1 MLTKALPTT
10 LTTTHLLRVG
20 TGLTLSA
27 ILFALAGCSSINEL
41 MAEGSK
47 PPAIV
52 NVATDQ
58 QPFYDALNSLILPPK
73 SPQAAPQA
81 APQGIADGPY
91 NGVMPEGEQ
100 FTTFVKNGYFDEFL
114 VVYYPN
120 FVTQLRTDLVNGLY
134 DGWVTYRLSD
144 SRIKQKV
151 LFRQG
156 VVQEAIVYSQAGNPE
171 YHFWF
176 TNEQPTSGMRYDN
189 NGNAVESMF

>member
-10 LTTTHLLRVG
+10 LTTAHLLRVG
-20 TGLTLSA
+20 TALTLSA
-27 ILFALAGCSSINEL
+27 VLFALAGCSSINEL

-73 SPQAAPQA
+73 SPQA

-176 TNEQPTSGMRYDN
+176 TNEQPTSGMRYDS

>member
-10 LTTTHLLRVG
+10 LTTAHLLRVG
-20 TGLTLSA
+20 TALTLSA

-73 SPQAAPQA
+73 SPQAAPQ
-81 APQGIADGPY
+81 GIADGPY

-134 DGWVTYRLSD
+134 HGWVTYRLSD

-156 VVQEAIVYSQAGNPE
+156 VVQEAIVYNQAGNPE

-176 TNEQPTSGMRYDN
+176 TNEQPTSGMRYDS

>member
-10 LTTTHLLRVG
+10 VTTAHLLRVG
-20 TGLTLSA
+20 TALTLSA

-73 SPQAAPQA
+73 SPQAAPQ
-81 APQGIADGPY
+81 GIADGPY

-114 VVYYPN
+114 VVYYPY

-156 VVQEAIVYSQAGNPE
+156 VVQEAIVYNQAGNPE

>member
-1 MLTKALPTT
+1 MLTKALPTP
-10 LTTTHLLRVG
+10 LTTAHLLRVG
-20 TGLTLSA
+20 TALTLSA

-73 SPQAAPQA
+73 SPQA

-151 LFRQG
+151 LFR
-156 VVQEAIVYSQAGNPE
+156 
-171 YHFWF
+171 
-176 TNEQPTSGMRYDN
+176 
-189 NGNAVESMF
+189 

>member
-10 LTTTHLLRVG
+10 LTTAHLLRVG

-27 ILFALAGCSSINEL
+27 ILFALTGCSSINEM

-73 SPQAAPQA
+73 SPQA

-134 DGWVTYRLSD
+134 HGWVTYRLSD

>member
-10 LTTTHLLRVG
+10 VTTTHLLRVG
-20 TGLTLSA
+20 TGFTLSA

-73 SPQAAPQA
+73 SPQAAPQ
-81 APQGIADGPY
+81 GIADGPY
-91 NGVMPEGEQ
+91 NVVMPEGEQ

-134 DGWVTYRLSD
+134 HGWVTYRLSD

>member
-10 LTTTHLLRVG
+10 LTTAHLLRVG
-20 TGLTLSA
+20 TALTLSA

-73 SPQAAPQA
+73 SPQA

-156 VVQEAIVYSQAGNPE
+156 GVQEAIVYNQAGNPE

-176 TNEQPTSGMRYDN
+176 TNEQPTSGMRYDS
-189 NGNAVESMF
+189 NGNVVESMF

>member
-10 LTTTHLLRVG
+10 LITAHLLRVG
-20 TGLTLSA
+20 TALTLSA

-58 QPFYDALNSLILPPK
+58 QPFYDALNSLMLPPK
-73 SPQAAPQA
+73 SPQA

-134 DGWVTYRLSD
+134 HGWVTYRLSD

>member
-10 LTTTHLLRVG
+10 VTTAHLLRIG
-20 TGLTLSA
+20 TRLTLSA

-73 SPQAAPQA
+73 SPQAAPQ
-81 APQGIADGPY
+81 GIADGPY

-134 DGWVTYRLSD
+134 HGWVTYRLSD

-176 TNEQPTSGMRYDN
+176 TNEQPTSGMRYDS

>member
-10 LTTTHLLRVG
+10 VTTAHLLRVG
-20 TGLTLSA
+20 TGITLSA

-73 SPQAAPQA
+73 SPQAAPQ
-81 APQGIADGPY
+81 GIADGPY

-134 DGWVTYRLSD
+134 NGWVTYRLSD

-156 VVQEAIVYSQAGNPE
+156 AVQEAIVYSQAGNPE

>member
-10 LTTTHLLRVG
+10 LTTAHLLRVG
-20 TGLTLSA
+20 TRLTLSA

-73 SPQAAPQA
+73 SPQAAPQ
-81 APQGIADGPY
+81 GIADGPY

-134 DGWVTYRLSD
+134 HGWVTYRLSD

-156 VVQEAIVYSQAGNPE
+156 GVQEAIVYNQAGNPE

>member
-10 LTTTHLLRVG
+10 LTTAHLLRIG
-20 TGLTLSA
+20 TRLTLSA

-73 SPQAAPQA
+73 SPQA

-176 TNEQPTSGMRYDN
+176 TNEQPTSGMRYDS

>member
-10 LTTTHLLRVG
+10 LTTAHLLRVG
-20 TGLTLSA
+20 TALTLSA

-73 SPQAAPQA
+73 SPQA

-156 VVQEAIVYSQAGNPE
+156 AVQEAIVYSQAGNPE

>member
-10 LTTTHLLRVG
+10 LITAHLLRVG
-20 TGLTLSA
+20 TALTLLA
-27 ILFALAGCSSINEL
+27 ILFGLAGCSSINEL

-73 SPQAAPQA
+73 SPQA

-156 VVQEAIVYSQAGNPE
+156 AVQEAIVYSQAGNPE

>member
-10 LTTTHLLRVG
+10 LKTAHLLRVG
-20 TGLTLSA
+20 TALTLSA
-27 ILFALAGCSSINEL
+27 ILFALAGCSSINEM

-73 SPQAAPQA
+73 SPQAAPQ
-81 APQGIADGPY
+81 GIADGPY

-100 FTTFVKNGYFDEFL
+100 FTTFVKKGYFDEFL

-156 VVQEAIVYSQAGNPE
+156 GVQEAIVYNQAGNPE

-176 TNEQPTSGMRYDN
+176 TNEQPTSGMRYDS

>member
-10 LTTTHLLRVG
+10 VTTAHLLRVG
-20 TGLTLSA
+20 TALTLSA
-27 ILFALAGCSSINEL
+27 ILFALAGCSSINEM

-73 SPQAAPQA
+73 SPQA

-156 VVQEAIVYSQAGNPE
+156 GVQEAIVYNQAGNPE

-176 TNEQPTSGMRYDN
+176 TNEQPTSGMRYDS

>member
-1 MLTKALPTT
+1 MLTKALPTP
-10 LTTTHLLRVG
+10 LTTAHLLRVG
-20 TGLTLSA
+20 TALTLSA

-73 SPQAAPQA
+73 SPQAAPQ
-81 APQGIADGPY
+81 GIADGPY

-100 FTTFVKNGYFDEFL
+100 FTTFVKKGYFDEFL

-176 TNEQPTSGMRYDN
+176 TNEQPTSGMRYDS

>member
-10 LTTTHLLRVG
+10 LTTAHLLRVG
-20 TGLTLSA
+20 TALTLSA
-27 ILFALAGCSSINEL
+27 ILFVLAGCSSINEL

-73 SPQAAPQA
+73 SPQA

-156 VVQEAIVYSQAGNPE
+156 VVQEAIVYSQVGNPE

>member
-73 SPQAAPQA
+73 SPQAAPQ
-81 APQGIADGPY
+81 GIVDGPY
-91 NGVMPEGEQ
+91 NSVMPEGEQ

>member
-10 LTTTHLLRVG
+10 LTTAHLLRVG

-73 SPQAAPQA
+73 SPQAAPQ
-81 APQGIADGPY
+81 GIADGPY

-134 DGWVTYRLSD
+134 HGWVTYRLSD

-156 VVQEAIVYSQAGNPE
+156 VVQEAIVYSQAGNPQ

>member
-10 LTTTHLLRVG
+10 LTTAHLLRIG
-20 TGLTLSA
+20 TGFTLSA

-73 SPQAAPQA
+73 SPQAAPQ
-81 APQGIADGPY
+81 GIADGPY

-134 DGWVTYRLSD
+134 HGWVTYRLSD

>member
-10 LTTTHLLRVG
+10 VTTAHLLRVG
-20 TGLTLSA
+20 TALTLSA

-73 SPQAAPQA
+73 SPQAAPQ
-81 APQGIADGPY
+81 GIADGPY

-134 DGWVTYRLSD
+134 HGWVTYRLSD

-156 VVQEAIVYSQAGNPE
+156 AVQEAIVYSQAGNPE

>member
-10 LTTTHLLRVG
+10 VTTVHLLRVG

-27 ILFALAGCSSINEL
+27 VLFALAGCSSINEL

-73 SPQAAPQA
+73 SPQAAPQ
-81 APQGIADGPY
+81 GIADGPY

-120 FVTQLRTDLVNGLY
+120 FVTQLRTDLANGLY
-134 DGWVTYRLSD
+134 HGWVTYRLSD

>member
-10 LTTTHLLRVG
+10 LTTAHLLRVG
-20 TGLTLSA
+20 TALTLSA

-73 SPQAAPQA
+73 SPQA

-144 SRIKQKV
+144 SSIKQKV

-156 VVQEAIVYSQAGNPE
+156 GVQEAIVYSQAGNPE

>member
-10 LTTTHLLRVG
+10 VTTAHLLRVG
-20 TGLTLSA
+20 TALTLSA

-73 SPQAAPQA
+73 SPQAAPQ
-81 APQGIADGPY
+81 GIADGPY

-134 DGWVTYRLSD
+134 HGWVTYRLSD

>member
-10 LTTTHLLRVG
+10 LKTAHLLRVG
-20 TGLTLSA
+20 TALTLSA

-73 SPQAAPQA
+73 SPQAAPQ
-81 APQGIADGPY
+81 GIADGPY

-100 FTTFVKNGYFDEFL
+100 FTTIVKNGYFDEFL

>member
-10 LTTTHLLRVG
+10 VTTTHLLRVG
-20 TGLTLSA
+20 TTLTLSA
-27 ILFALAGCSSINEL
+27 VLFGLAGCSSINEM

-73 SPQAAPQA
+73 SPQA

>member
-10 LTTTHLLRVG
+10 LKTAHLLRVG
-20 TGLTLSA
+20 TALTLSA
-27 ILFALAGCSSINEL
+27 ILFALTGCSSINEM

-73 SPQAAPQA
+73 SPQA

-176 TNEQPTSGMRYDN
+176 TNEQPTSGMRYDS

>member
-10 LTTTHLLRVG
+10 LTTAHLLRVG
-20 TGLTLSA
+20 TALTLLA
-27 ILFALAGCSSINEL
+27 ILFAFAGCSSINEL

-73 SPQAAPQA
+73 SPQA

>member
-10 LTTTHLLRVG
+10 LTTAHLLRIG
-20 TGLTLSA
+20 TRLTLSA

-73 SPQAAPQA
+73 SPQA

-156 VVQEAIVYSQAGNPE
+156 GVQEAIVYNQAGNPE

-176 TNEQPTSGMRYDN
+176 TNEQPTSGMRYDS

>member
-10 LTTTHLLRVG
+10 LTTAHLLRVG
-20 TGLTLSA
+20 TALTLSA

-73 SPQAAPQA
+73 SPQAAPQ
-81 APQGIADGPY
+81 GIADGPY

-134 DGWVTYRLSD
+134 NGWVTYRLSD

>member
-10 LTTTHLLRVG
+10 LTTAHLLRVG
-20 TGLTLSA
+20 TALTLSA

-73 SPQAAPQA
+73 SPQA

-176 TNEQPTSGMRYDN
+176 TNEQPTSGMRYDS

>member
-10 LTTTHLLRVG
+10 VTTAHLLRVG
-20 TGLTLSA
+20 TALTLSA
-27 ILFALAGCSSINEL
+27 VLFAFAGCSSINEM

-73 SPQAAPQA
+73 SPQA

-134 DGWVTYRLSD
+134 HGWVTYRLSD

-176 TNEQPTSGMRYDN
+176 TNEQPTSGMRYDS

>member
-10 LTTTHLLRVG
+10 VTTAHLLRVG
-20 TGLTLSA
+20 TALTLSA
-27 ILFALAGCSSINEL
+27 VLFAFAGCSSINEL

-73 SPQAAPQA
+73 SPQA

-156 VVQEAIVYSQAGNPE
+156 AVQEAIVYSQAGNPE

>member
-10 LTTTHLLRVG
+10 LITAHLLRVG
-20 TGLTLSA
+20 TALTLSA

-58 QPFYDALNSLILPPK
+58 QPFYDALNSLMLPPK
-73 SPQAAPQA
+73 SPQA

-156 VVQEAIVYSQAGNPE
+156 VVQEAIVYNQAGNPE

-176 TNEQPTSGMRYDN
+176 TNEQPTSGMRYDS

>member
-10 LTTTHLLRVG
+10 LITAHLLRVG
-20 TGLTLSA
+20 TALTLSA

-73 SPQAAPQA
+73 SPQA

-156 VVQEAIVYSQAGNPE
+156 AVQEAIVYSQAGNPE

-176 TNEQPTSGMRYDN
+176 TNEQPTSGMRYDS

>member
-10 LTTTHLLRVG
+10 LTTAHLLRVG

-73 SPQAAPQA
+73 SPQA

-156 VVQEAIVYSQAGNPE
+156 VVQEAIVYSQTGNPE

-176 TNEQPTSGMRYDN
+176 TNEQPTSGMRYDS

>member
-1 MLTKALPTT
+1 MLTKALPTP
-10 LTTTHLLRVG
+10 LTTAHLLRVG
-20 TGLTLSA
+20 TALTLPA
-27 ILFALAGCSSINEL
+27 ILFALAGCSSINEM

-73 SPQAAPQA
+73 SPQA

-156 VVQEAIVYSQAGNPE
+156 VVQEAIVYNQAGNPE

-176 TNEQPTSGMRYDN
+176 TNEQPTSGMRYDS

>member
-10 LTTTHLLRVG
+10 VTTEHLLRVG
-20 TGLTLSA
+20 TALTLSA
-27 ILFALAGCSSINEL
+27 ILFALAGCSSINEM

-73 SPQAAPQA
+73 SPQA

-134 DGWVTYRLSD
+134 NGWVTYRLSD

>member
-10 LTTTHLLRVG
+10 LTTPHLLRVG
-20 TGLTLSA
+20 TALTLSA

-73 SPQAAPQA
+73 SPQA

-156 VVQEAIVYSQAGNPE
+156 VVQEAIVYNQAGNPE

-176 TNEQPTSGMRYDN
+176 TNEQPTSGMRYDS